1 MEKQA
6 SALSTAALRAGWVW
20 MAFDLMVL
28 PQLIVLLG
36 LDTACSNALFQG
48 IGFLAAI
55 VIFHPLLLE
64 GFRSARANPK
74 RFAFVCA
81 LALVGYYLAGFAIS
95 RLIGWLATDFVNE
108 NDQVFLK
115 WQGKVWL
122 LFVTT
127 VILAPLSEECIYR
140 GLLFGQLRL
149 RSRWAAYTVS
159 SLCFGLIHVLGF
171 WGQYS
176 PVSFLLALLQYLPA
190 GLLLAWSR
198 EKTQSILAPIV
209 IHMIIN
215 AVSMA
220 YITF

>member
-6 SALSTAALRAGWVW
+6 SALSPAAVRAGWVW
-20 MAFDLMVL
+20 MVFDLTVL

-36 LDTACSNALFQG
+36 LEDALSNVLFQG

-55 VIFHPLLLE
+55 VIFRPLLLE
-64 GFRSARANPK
+64 GFRNARANPK
-74 RFAFVCA
+74 RFVSVCT

-95 RLIGWLATDFVNE
+95 RLIGWLDTDFVNE
-108 NDQVFLK
+108 NDQVFLR
-115 WQGKVWL
+115 WQGKAIL

-127 VILAPLSEECIYR
+127 VILAPLSEESLFR

-171 WGQYS
+171 WGQYR
-176 PVSFLLALLQYLPA
+176 PVTFLLALVQYLPA

-198 EKTQSILAPIV
+198 EKTQSMLAPIV
-209 IHMIIN
+209 VHMIIN
-215 AVSMA
+215 GVSVLS
-220 YITF
+220 IL